1 MESKVMIKT
10 IGNFLMN
17 YESDL
22 NYIKKFQEWKIDN
35 YSSNKYLQ
43 ENEEYGLFKFLT
55 EFKVYKGFTI
65 EQQNL
70 INQKIKKN
78 LLKISTFNVDEFAKK
93 PTLMILPS
101 DNWCEQ
107 RYFMTEF
114 DNQGTKQKV
123 PNYKQVFQEDT
134 EIGQVISKLGS
145 LMIDRGFPLKDA
157 EQELK
162 AIEARNAEDNMT
174 TSASSSSSIAE
185 SPLDKL
191 KNKVKAD
198 IIIQI
203 WWEVNKT
210 DQGKSISFRLDA
222 FDAYTSKR
230 IASSTGNGTPNNTD
244 IVPVLLQN
252 AILANF
258 DPFAAQLQSHF
269 DDLFNN
275 GREILLTVKK
285 WNSWDKNMETE
296 IDGKEI
302 TDYVNEWLQKNTV
315 KGKFSMADATEN
327 IIRCD
332 QVRIPLYDANNNAI
346 DARQFAKG
354 LQKYLKAAPFNFEV
368 KLMTRGLG
376 EAILVLGEK

>member
-1 MESKVMIKT
+1 MASRNYLKS
-10 IGNFLMN
+10 FLA
-17 YESDL
+17 L
-22 NYIKKFQEWKIDN
+22 I
-35 YSSNKYLQ
+35 
-43 ENEEYGLFKFLT
+43 LF
-55 EFKVYKGFTI
+55 FT
-65 EQQNL
+65 NL
-70 INQKIKKN
+70 AN
-78 LLKISTFNVDEFAKK
+78 LMAQAKK

-107 RYFMTEF
+107 RYFITEY

-123 PNYKQVFQEDT
+123 SNYKQAFQEDT
-134 EIGQVISKLGS
+134 EIGQVISKIGA
-145 LMIDRGFPLKDA
+145 LMIDRSFPLKDA

-174 TSASSSSSIAE
+174 TSTANGSSISE

-191 KNKVKAD
+191 KNKAKAD

-203 WWEVNKT
+203 WWKVTKT
-210 DQGKSISFRLDA
+210 DNGKVVSFVLEA

-230 IASSTGNGTPNNTD
+230 IASSTGNGSPNNTD

-252 AILANF
+252 SILANI

-269 DDLFNN
+269 DDMFTN
-275 GREILLTVKK
+275 GREIILTVKK

-302 TDYVNEWLQKNTV
+302 SEHLNEWLQKNTV
-315 KGKFSMADATEN
+315 KGRFNMSDATEN
-327 IIRCD
+327 IIRCE

-354 LQKYLKAAPFNFEV
+354 LQKYFKAGPFNFEV